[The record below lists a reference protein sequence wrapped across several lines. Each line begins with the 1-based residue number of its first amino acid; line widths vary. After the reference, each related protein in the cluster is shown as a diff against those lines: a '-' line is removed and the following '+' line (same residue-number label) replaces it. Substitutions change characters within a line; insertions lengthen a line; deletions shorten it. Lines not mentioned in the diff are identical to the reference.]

1 MWHIAWAIHRSS
13 SPHLLLYPGTT
24 PAHVGKLACN
34 RQPREQD
41 MSPPPCYAMLHTRTH
56 GCSGST
62 KKVGRPMSRGW
73 ALSAACHEPSGRPSG
88 CTMECMRTDLRRTCG
103 VAAARICC
111 FKPSLEM
118 SEHDACK
125 GASTAHVFYCCASP
139 CAEYAWNS
147 GFCAGLT
154 RTGRVHRSSA
164 QHPWCAYAQHPW
176 CALVR

>member
-62 KKVGRPMSRGW
+62 KKSEDPCPGGGLCQQPVMNPAADPAGARWNACAQTCVEHAALRPRAFVASNPPW
-73 ALSAACHEPSGRPSG
+73 KCPSMMHAKAHP
-88 CTMECMRTDLRRTCG
+88 LPTC
-103 VAAARICC
+103 
-111 FKPSLEM
+111 
-118 SEHDACK
+118 
-125 GASTAHVFYCCASP
+125 STAVHLLVP
-139 CAEYAWNS
+139 NMPGTL
-147 GFCAGLT
+147 GF
-154 RTGRVHRSSA
+154 A
-164 QHPWCAYAQHPW
+164 QG
-176 CALVR
+176 